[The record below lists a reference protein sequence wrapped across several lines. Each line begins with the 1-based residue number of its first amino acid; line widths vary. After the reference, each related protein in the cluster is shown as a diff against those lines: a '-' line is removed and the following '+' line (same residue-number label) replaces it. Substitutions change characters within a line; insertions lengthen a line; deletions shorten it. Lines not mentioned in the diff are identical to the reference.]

1 MQSLSEIVGTMQK
14 LDLKNTKFL
23 SKNFDQN
30 VYCFPQEGIEVFA
43 SFQNFHHEFITKQIT
58 IISF

>member
-14 LDLKNTKFL
+14 FDLKNTKFL
-23 SKNFDQN
+23 SKIFEQN

-43 SFQNFHHEFITKQIT
+43 SFHNFHYEFIIK
-58 IISF
+58 